1 MCIRKISS
9 IRNGVFVTDNDPRNI
24 FQVAD
29 TPSVSEQIL
38 GLQNQIQELLNA
50 TNVQETFDTEMAL
63 NPQEELLEE
72 DSSFIVILSAFLAAL
87 LSFPIIYV
95 QFTFLSTFM
104 DEFLS
109 WRTFLRTSLIFLTLF
124 PFLMEV
130 RRNKMKYGIFF
141 SWDSSFMHCN
151 VS

>member
-72 DSSFIVILSAFLAAL
+72 DSSFIIILSAFFAAL

-109 WRTFLRTSLIFLTLF
+109 
-124 PFLMEV
+124 
-130 RRNKMKYGIFF
+130 
-141 SWDSSFMHCN
+141 
-151 VS
+151 